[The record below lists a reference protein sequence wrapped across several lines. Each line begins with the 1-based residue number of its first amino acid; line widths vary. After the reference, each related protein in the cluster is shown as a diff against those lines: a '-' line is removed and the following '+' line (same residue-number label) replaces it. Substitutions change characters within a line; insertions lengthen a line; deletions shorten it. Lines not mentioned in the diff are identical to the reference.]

1 MRDMGWLSAGL
12 ETGGSEEEV
21 RSMRREALG
30 CLRGSNMT
38 AYVAEVTL
46 VYFT

>member
-1 MRDMGWLSAGL
+1 MGRLSAGL

-21 RSMRREALG
+21 RSMRKAALC
-30 CLRGSNMT
+30 CLRGSNLT